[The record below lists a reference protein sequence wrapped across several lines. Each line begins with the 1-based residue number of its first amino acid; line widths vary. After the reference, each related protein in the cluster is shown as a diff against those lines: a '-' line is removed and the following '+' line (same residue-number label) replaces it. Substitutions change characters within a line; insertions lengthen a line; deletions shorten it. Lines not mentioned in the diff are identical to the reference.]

1 MPGAIMM
8 CSMFAL
14 FVIEMWLTSKIGGHS
29 HGGPTGGQIQH
40 NAPHHHQHREPGRPG
55 TPDSDKTLHIGGDRA
70 YDDEKMPSRFKA
82 AEESR
87 MEQNFL
93 QVSSVAEQPMPAW
106 FVVFYEQYIRQ
117 RMEMMELI
125 NSDSSRA
132 KAEQDLKG
140 VSHVH
145 VRETFDEEG
154 QTVDPMVLKK
164 MNLNISLL
172 EGGILFHS
180 IFVGITISITSE
192 GFIVL
197 LVAILFHQMFEG
209 IGLGS
214 RIAAVPYPKK
224 SIRPWVLVCAFG
236 LTCPIGQAIG
246 LLSRN
251 SYDPDSAYGLI
262 MVGVFNAM

>member
-1 MPGAIMM
+1 
-8 CSMFAL
+8 
-14 FVIEMWLTSKIGGHS
+14 
-29 HGGPTGGQIQH
+29 
-40 NAPHHHQHREPGRPG
+40 
-55 TPDSDKTLHIGGDRA
+55 
-70 YDDEKMPSRFKA
+70 MPSRFEA

-117 RMEMMELI
+117 RMEMMQLI

-164 MNLNISLL
+164 MNLDISLL

-197 LVAILFHQMFEG
+197 LVAILFHQIFEG

-214 RIAAVPYPKK
+214 RIAAVPYPK
-224 SIRPWVLVCAFG
+224 SIRPCVLVCAFG

>member
-1 MPGAIMM
+1 
-8 CSMFAL
+8 
-14 FVIEMWLTSKIGGHS
+14 
-29 HGGPTGGQIQH
+29 
-40 NAPHHHQHREPGRPG
+40 
-55 TPDSDKTLHIGGDRA
+55 
-70 YDDEKMPSRFKA
+70 
-82 AEESR
+82 
-87 MEQNFL
+87 MEHNFL
-93 QVSSVAEQPMPAW
+93 QVSSVADQPMPAW

-117 RMEMMELI
+117 RTEMMDMI
-125 NSDSSRA
+125 NADSSCA
-132 KAEQDLKG
+132 KAERDLKG

-154 QTVDPMVLKK
+154 QTVDPMVFKK

-180 IFVGITISITSE
+180 IFVGITISITTE
-192 GFIVL
+192 GFVVL

-246 LLSRN
+246 LISRG